1 MFAGL
6 REAFRARA
14 VRTVALGGINL
25 PLKSDKRPL

>member
-6 REAFRARA
+6 REAYRAKA
-14 VRTVALGGINL
+14 VRAAALGGNNL